1 MPIRTTSM
9 SPLLFCLTLAA
20 CGGGSSSNPATPSTT
35 DAASGIAPAA
45 SNATATASTDSASAG
60 TITDTAIASIA
71 VPSAAAISA
80 GAASFVPSA
89 TSDPVATIPS
99 ASSTSTPV
107 ADSAGTASSDT
118 VIASAGNTSTAVATT
133 STSSSST
140 VAPAG
145 QDASQYVLT
154 FRDEFDSGGSFD
166 TSRWTTD
173 IYYKANNP
181 TKNYNVANG
190 ALNIWPAL
198 DGKGAFFDR
207 TVVSAGRF
215 SQQYGFFEVEA
226 KLPVGAGLHPV
237 ISLTADNGPEIA
249 MMHAYS
255 GAPNGAWSNNSLHP
269 VDYVYTAMSG
279 PDNYIGEFRARTFR
293 SMPDLSAAFHKYGV
307 RWDANTVTYYLDGV
321 QLGQPIAHNAIRTP
335 MYFYIGLWMVNEETS
350 PAIGSGTLS
359 ASNPYTPTGSGNALQ
374 VNYARAWRFKN

>member
-1 MPIRTTSM
+1 M

-20 CGGGSSSNPATPSTT
+20 CGGGSSSNPAAPATT
-35 DAASGIAPAA
+35 DAARGLAPAA
-45 SNATATASTDSASAG
+45 SNSTTSASTDIASTG
-60 TITDTAIASIA
+60 TITDAAIAPIA
-71 VPSAAAISA
+71 VPSAAAV
-80 GAASFVPSA
+80 AAAAAPSVPPAPLDSMSTPIA
-89 TSDPVATIPS
+89 TTAS
-99 ASSTSTPV
+99 ASSASTPV
-107 ADSAGTASSDT
+107 ADSTGIASSDI
-118 VIASAGNTSTAVATT
+118 VVASAGNTSTAATPAST
-133 STSSSST
+133 STSST
-140 VAPAG
+140 IAPAG

-154 FRDEFDSGGSFD
+154 FRDEFDSGASFD

-190 ALNIWPAL
+190 TLNIWPAL
-198 DGKGAFFDR
+198 DSKGAFFDR

-249 MMHAYS
+249 LMHAYS
-255 GAPNGAWSNNSLHP
+255 GAPNGAWSNSVLHP

>member
-1 MPIRTTSM
+1 M

-20 CGGGSSSNPATPSTT
+20 CGGGSSSNPAASTTT

-45 SNATATASTDSASAG
+45 SNATASAGTDIASTATMTDSA
-60 TITDTAIASIA
+60 IAPIA
-71 VPSAAAISA
+71 VPSATAISA
-80 GAASFVPSA
+80 AATSSMPPA
-89 TSDPVATIPS
+89 TSDSVTTTTNV
-99 ASSTSTPV
+99 SSTGTPA
-107 ADSAGTASSDT
+107 ADSAGTASSDI
-118 VIASAGNTSTAVATT
+118 VVASAGSTPVAVTPA

-140 VAPAG
+140 VVPAG

-154 FRDEFDSGGSFD
+154 FRDEFDSGTSFD

-173 IYYKANNP
+173 IYYKTNNP

-190 ALNIWPAL
+190 SLNIWPAL
-198 DGKGAFFDR
+198 DGKGTFFDR

-249 MMHAYS
+249 LMHAYS
-255 GAPNGAWSNNSLHP
+255 GAPNGAWSNSSLHP

-279 PDNYIGEFRARTFR
+279 PDNFIGEVRARTFR

-321 QLGQPIAHNAIRTP
+321 QLGQSIAHNAIRTP

-350 PAIGSGTLS
+350 PAVGSGTLS